1 MEIVES
7 IKSALESIWVNK
19 MRSALTML
27 GIIIGVAA
35 VIAVV
40 AIGQGG
46 RAAINQTLES
56 MGNNLFNVY
65 PSSSMSETPLTGRD
79 MLTLEDVESVRT
91 VIPAV
96 KAVSAQDYNSML
108 TQYGKEKQ
116 KTKVIS
122 CEADYKQIRNLQL
135 IEGRFFEDQE
145 DKSKRKVM
153 VINEELA
160 KAYFPNDKALGKQI
174 YLRSTPF
181 TVIGVVKNDPIYALG
196 GEPSKDALIPIRT
209 AQTFSMGMWIEIMGQ
224 AQSKEEV
231 QEAMDQTVK
240 LLHKRHHSENKY
252 RGYSLDQEVD
262 QTNDILG
269 VVALI
274 IGLIAGISL
283 LVGGIGV
290 MNIMLVSV
298 TERTREIGIRMALG
312 ATRKDILIQFLI
324 EAVVIC
330 LVGGTLGILVGAGG
344 ALLIALIAHW
354 PPLIDPRTILIA
366 FSFSATI
373 GIFFGLYPANKA
385 AKMDPITAL
394 RYE

>member
-56 MGNNLFNVY
+56 MGNNLFDVY
-65 PSSSMSETPLTGRD
+65 PSSSVAETPLTGRD
-79 MLTLEDVESVRT
+79 MITLEDVESVRT
-91 VIPAV
+91 MIPAV
-96 KAVSAQDYNSML
+96 KAVSAESYSSML

-116 KTKVIS
+116 KTAIIG
-122 CEADYKQIRNLQL
+122 CESDYNQIRNLKL
-135 IEGRFFEDQE
+135 VEGRFFEEHE

-160 KAYFPNDKALGKQI
+160 KAYFPEGEVLGKQI
-174 YLRSTPF
+174 YVMNTPF
-181 TVIGVVKNDPIYALG
+181 TVIGVVKNNDMAALG
-196 GEPSKDALIPIRT
+196 GEPSKDAMIPIRT
-209 AQTFSMGMWIEIMGQ
+209 SQTFSMGMWIEIMGQ

-240 LLHKRHHSENKY
+240 LLHQRHHSESRY
-252 RGYSLDQEVD
+252 RGYSLDQEID

-330 LVGGTLGILVGAGG
+330 LVGGTLGTLVGAGG
-344 ALLIALIAHW
+344 AMIVAFIAHW
-354 PPLIDPRTILIA
+354 PPLVDPKTIMIA
-366 FSFSATI
+366 FGFSATI

>member
-1 MEIVES
+1 MDIAES
-7 IKSALESIWVNK
+7 IKTALESIWVNK
-19 MRSALTML
+19 MRSVLTML

-46 RAAINQTLES
+46 RATITQALES
-56 MGNNLFNVY
+56 LGTNLFNVY
-65 PSSSMSETPLTGRD
+65 PSSRLSETPLTGRD
-79 MLTLEDVESVRT
+79 MITFEDVEAIRT
-91 VIPAV
+91 VVPAV
-96 KAVSAQDYNSML
+96 KAISAQSYSSML

-116 KTKVIS
+116 NTTIIS
-122 CEADYKQIRNLQL
+122 CEAEYKQIRNLQL
-135 IEGRFFEDQE
+135 VEGRFFEENE

-160 KAYFPNDKALGKQI
+160 KTYFPKGKVLGKQI
-174 YLRSTPF
+174 YVMNTPF
-181 TVIGVVKNDPIYALG
+181 TVIGVVKNDPTVALG
-196 GEPSKDALIPIRT
+196 GEPSNDGIIPIHT
-209 AQTFSMGMWIEIMGQ
+209 AQTFSKNAWLEVIGQ
-224 AQSKEEV
+224 AQSKEEI
-231 QEAMDQTVK
+231 QEAMDQTIK
-240 LLHKRHHSENKY
+240 LLHKRHHSESKY
-252 RGYSLDQEVD
+252 RGYSLDQELD
-262 QTNDILG
+262 SANEILG

-274 IGLIAGISL
+274 IGLIASISL

-312 ATRKDILIQFLI
+312 ATKKDILIQFLI

-330 LVGGTLGILVGAGG
+330 MVGGILGILVGAGG
-344 ALLIALIAHW
+344 AMLVALIANW
-354 PPLIDPRTILIA
+354 PPLIDPKTIMIA
-366 FSFSATI
+366 VSFSAAI